1 MLLFEKQTGERS
13 NDIQKWIFVAV
24 MCLGLMATSA
34 RGGSQN
40 SLAVPALKTGQ
51 TNSDATDDWFLNTGI
66 NNTNGVNMIEEIK
79 KVLESYAG
87 EWKEKKNVWEFS
99 ATIAERKAFLSKK
112 KLTYSAKM
120 RIDDDTKV
128 LKFSEM
134 LIESGS
140 GLSSGGG
147 FDDGM
152 TTGFGFKT
160 ESYNTMS
167 GAREGN
173 IEEKSNLFG
182 KKFEYK
188 FDYKEVR
195 SKIEETAKSAGFKF
209 EYQILPV
216 K

>member
-1 MLLFEKQTGERS
+1 
-13 NDIQKWIFVAV
+13 
-24 MCLGLMATSA
+24 
-34 RGGSQN
+34 
-40 SLAVPALKTGQ
+40 
-51 TNSDATDDWFLNTGI
+51 
-66 NNTNGVNMIEEIK
+66 MIEEIK
-79 KVLESYAG
+79 KALESYPG
-87 EWKEKKNVWEFS
+87 EWKEKKNIWEFS
-99 ATIAERKAFLSKK
+99 TTIAERKAFLSKN

-120 RIDDDTKV
+120 RIDADAKV

-152 TTGFGFKT
+152 TAGFGFKT
-160 ESYNTMS
+160 ESYNTMR

-173 IEEKSNLFG
+173 IEEKSNLYG

-195 SKIEETAKSAGFKF
+195 SKIEETAKRAGFEF